1 MPGEKGKPWST
12 EFAPYL
18 TLGIQLAV
26 AVVVFFFVGRWLDG
40 VFGTSPWLMIAG
52 LMVGTAGGFLQFF
65 RAAAALGRKQDRRS
79 GIGKRTGDHSDEG

>member
-1 MPGEKGKPWST
+1 MPGEKGKPWSA

-26 AVVVFFFVGRWLDG
+26 SVVAFFFVGRWLDG

-52 LMVGTAGGFLQFF
+52 LLVGTAGGFLQFF
-65 RAAAALGRKQDRRS
+65 RTAAALGRKQDRRS
-79 GIGKRTGDHSDEG
+79 RNGKRTGDRADES